1 VRRIALVV
9 LLGVSTV
16 SRILAQPGSAD
27 PEFAKVPFEQ
37 WLTGAGQAQI
47 KWTAHVL
54 PPTLSNFQRLLAG
67 IEVRVDGAE
76 LARRRG
82 EGQLLIFVQINDE
95 SGAAWQDHGS
105 VDLEKIEEGLK
116 ASDVLYTE
124 SAFVLPGDYRVSIA
138 IFDTA
143 TREHSVRKDKLH
155 VPPLKNDP
163 LPQAWRDLPR
173 VEFRPPVEPPD
184 SWFLPTVTGRLHLPL
199 DAKEPLRIDVVVNL
213 TPSERA
219 SGSLRA
225 RDRNLGA
232 LLPNL
237 KTISQI
243 DSVNTSL
250 HVALLDL
257 WRRRVIF
264 HQEQAKELDW
274 PAMSDSLE
282 ESDPGTIDVKSLAN
296 RQHKARFFVTEVSRR
311 IDPSRSTPPARV
323 VIVLSSPVAFES
335 GEDLRPIQLT
345 PAPDCRVFYFRFH
358 ATHPRLVYAPQGPG
372 NRRRRPDAPI
382 AMEGRRPEEPDQ
394 LASTLKP
401 LGPRVYDVYQPEQ
414 FRKAL
419 AAMLAEIARME

>member
-16 SRILAQPGSAD
+16 SRILAQQGSAD
-27 PEFAKVPFEQ
+27 PEFAKVPFQQ

-47 KWTAHVL
+47 KWTVRML
-54 PPTLSNFQRLLAG
+54 PAALSSFQRLQAG
-67 IEVRVDGAE
+67 IEVRVDGVE

-82 EGQLLIFVQINDE
+82 EGQLKIFVQLNDE
-95 SGAAWQDHGS
+95 SGAAWQDHGTI
-105 VDLEKIEEGLK
+105 DLEKVEEGLK
-116 ASDVLYTE
+116 SSDVLYTE

-155 VPPLKNDP
+155 VPALKNDP

-184 SWFLPTVTGRLHLPL
+184 SWFLPTVTGRLHLPVE
-199 DAKEPLRIDVVVNL
+199 AKEPIRIDVVVNL

-232 LLPNL
+232 LLPAL
-237 KTISQI
+237 KTISRI
-243 DSVNTSL
+243 DSVNASL

-274 PAMSDSLE
+274 PAMKDSLE
-282 ESDPGTIDVKSLAN
+282 ESDPGTIDVKSLAD
-296 RQHKARFFVTEVSRR
+296 RRHKARFFVTEVSRR
-311 IDPSRSTPPARV
+311 IDPSQSTPPARV
-323 VIVLSSPVAFES
+323 VIVLSSRVAFEP

-345 PAPDCRVFYFRFH
+345 PVPDCRVFYFRFH
-358 ATHPRLVYAPQGPG
+358 GAHPRLVYVPPGPG
-372 NRRRRPDAPI
+372 GRSRRPDASIP
-382 AMEGRRPEEPDQ
+382 MEAPRPEEPDQ
-394 LASTLKP
+394 LAPTLKP
-401 LGPRVYDVYQPEQ
+401 LAPRVYDVYQPEQ

-419 AAMLAEIARME
+419 ATMLAEIARME